1 MLYVLKLIDV
11 NEAIREI
18 VNRITEESKNQP
30 LSLLQPYHICALFI
44 VGNQNDTVHQE
55 ETR

>member
-1 MLYVLKLIDV
+1 MRR
-11 NEAIREI
+11 REI
-18 VNRITEESKNQP
+18 VNRIIENQP